1 MRESVCVCMGERER
15 ERELAKISLCKKCE
29 TGLIG
34 SENGSINVQDYRHEN
49 VLIMDSE
56 PQRLGYFC
64 SFEIE
69 KAARVKSRIFLL
81 VKIFFW
87 EI

>member
-69 KAARVKSRIFLL
+69 KPLELKVEFFPL

-87 EI
+87 QI